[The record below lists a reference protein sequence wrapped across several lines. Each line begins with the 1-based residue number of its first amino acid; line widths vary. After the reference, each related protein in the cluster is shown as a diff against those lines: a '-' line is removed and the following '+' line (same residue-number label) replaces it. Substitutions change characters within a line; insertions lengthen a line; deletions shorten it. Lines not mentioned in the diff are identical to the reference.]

1 MAIKAWAIASWH
13 ICFLLAV
20 FLILAKYS
28 VPLFHRT
35 EHITYIFLML
45 LSCGF
50 LSQNILMVSPEKK
63 ISILDL

>member
-1 MAIKAWAIASWH
+1 MWH

-35 EHITYIFLML
+35 EGITYILLML
-45 LSCGF
+45 LLCGH
-50 LSQNILMVSPEKK
+50 LKQNMLMVSPEKK
-63 ISILDL
+63 SSILDL